1 MLKKE
6 KRKTQDALHLNASS
20 KEISATESSFD
31 LKNMETEQMLPVSL
45 ETESNSHSKSRG
57 QSYNLFSN
65 IELLHNY
72 L

>member
-6 KRKTQDALHLNASS
+6 KRKTQDALHLSASS
-20 KEISATESSFD
+20 KELSATESSID
-31 LKNMETEQMLPVSL
+31 LKNMEIEQMLPVRL

-57 QSYNLFSN
+57 QSYNLCSN